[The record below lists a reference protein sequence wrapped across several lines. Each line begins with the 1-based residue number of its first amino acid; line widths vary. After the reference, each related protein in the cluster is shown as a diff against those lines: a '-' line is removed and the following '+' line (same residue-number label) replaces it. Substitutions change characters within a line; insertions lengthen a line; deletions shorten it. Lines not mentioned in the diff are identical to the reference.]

1 MKIKPEHYQVIEKW
15 LVLAV
20 QESYTLEQW
29 LKALENKPEEKAKIK
44 NVYRSHLFYL
54 QWYCWDMF
62 WFAKKLSLRE
72 SCEFMQ
78 VLDAVYLYADDSHVE
93 TVIKKILNIK
103 F

>member
-29 LKALENKPEEKAKIK
+29 LKELESKPEEKAKIK
-44 NVYRSHLFYL
+44 NVYRR
-54 QWYCWDMF
+54 YCWDMF
-62 WFAKKLSLRE
+62 WFARQLSLRE

-78 VLDAVYLYADDSHVE
+78 VLDAVYLYADDSHIE
-93 TVIKKILNIK
+93 TVIKKILDIK